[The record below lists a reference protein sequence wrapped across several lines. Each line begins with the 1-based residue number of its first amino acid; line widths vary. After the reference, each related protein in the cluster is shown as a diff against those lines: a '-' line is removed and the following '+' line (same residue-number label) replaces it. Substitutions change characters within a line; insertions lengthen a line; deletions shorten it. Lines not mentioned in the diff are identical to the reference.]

1 MRQKSLY
8 ISHPQTK
15 LLKDNVF
22 TSVCQEFC
30 PQWGEVYTPRAD
42 PPQGR
47 HPLPDNPPGQ
57 TPPRQTPPPG
67 RHPRP
72 RDGHCSGWY
81 ASNWNVFLFSTKNSE
96 ASEEPRPLSPLR
108 CVP

>member
-1 MRQKSLY
+1 MRQRSLY

-30 PQWGEVYTPRAD
+30 PQWGGGV
-42 PPQGR
+42 
-47 HPLPDNPPGQ
+47 HPPGAD
-57 TPPRQTPPPG
+57 PPG
-67 RHPRP
+67 RHPLEADTHP
-72 RDGHCSGWY
+72 PLRDGHCSGWY

-96 ASEEPRPLSPLR
+96 ASEEPRPLTPLR
-108 CVP
+108 CFP